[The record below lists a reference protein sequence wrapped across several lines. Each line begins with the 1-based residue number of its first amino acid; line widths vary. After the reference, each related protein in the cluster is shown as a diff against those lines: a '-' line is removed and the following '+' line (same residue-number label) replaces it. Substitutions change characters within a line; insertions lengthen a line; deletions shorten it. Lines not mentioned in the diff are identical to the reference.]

1 MCLRVFLC
9 VENKI
14 RLSRYSMA
22 IKVVNIKEVER
33 NDAKN
38 REEADV
44 VGELRGG
51 ENARAPTKS
60 ISMVPNYDLRRIRR

>member
-1 MCLRVFLC
+1 
-9 VENKI
+9 
-14 RLSRYSMA
+14 MA